1 MLLSSLTGCLV
12 PAGSGASSHEDSSSD
27 FMVGDKVIQTFN
39 NYDKEVFN
47 GDVGFVVAVNPRESR
62 LTVQF
67 PALEPGDSLGHLHRM
82 GHGNRSSEYLIRS
95 WGLMCRCALGRAG

>member
-1 MLLSSLTGCLV
+1 MI
-12 PAGSGASSHEDSSSD
+12 
-27 FMVGDKVIQTFN
+27 GDKVIQAFN

-67 PALEPGDSLGHLHRM
+67 PALEPGDSVGHLHRHVCKQVTWRDEPYP
-82 GHGNRSSEYLIRS
+82 GAHVQVGSRQSRL
-95 WGLMCRCALGRAG
+95 LMHNCATVSVCFVNQHC